1 MSGVVTGSKVQMLQE
16 GITARQQE
24 LQRVADV
31 LAKAAQKF
39 KRYAAWTRI
48 LLIVL
53 GACAATQGTWDE
65 MLGGRQNSTYVFTVM
80 GILISTLAGI
90 EAAFK
95 FEGKGSAL
103 SMLAASCHSTVRK
116 TDATWYRQVGI
127 AESLVD
133 QVNGAMALME
143 LQDIKLSEIQ
153 EKAAGSGVNITLEIR
168 SLHYTEDDGVHSE
181 SPAPKGDRPYAA

>member
-1 MSGVVTGSKVQMLQE
+1 MSGEFSGSKVQMLQE

-48 LLIVL
+48 LLIFL

-127 AESLVD
+127 AENVAD

-143 LQDIKLSEIQ
+143 LQDTKLSEIQ

-181 SPAPKGDRPYAA
+181 SLAPRGDRPYAA

>member
-1 MSGVVTGSKVQMLQE
+1 MSAQFSGSKVQMLQE
-16 GITARQQE
+16 GITARQLE

-48 LLIVL
+48 VLIFL
-53 GACAATQGTWDE
+53 GACSVTQSTWDNL
-65 MLGGRQNSTYVFTVM
+65 LGPSRYSTWVFTVM
-80 GILISTLAGI
+80 GILITTLAGI

-103 SMLAASCHSTVRK
+103 SLLAASCHSSVRK

-127 AESLVD
+127 AESVTEKI
-133 QVNGAMALME
+133 NGAMALIE
-143 LQDIKLSEIQ
+143 LQDLKLSEIQ

-168 SLHYTEDDGVHSE
+168 RLHYTEDEGVRTDTP
-181 SPAPKGDRPYAA
+181 SPMDRPYTA

>member
-1 MSGVVTGSKVQMLQE
+1 MSGEFSGSKVQMLQE

-48 LLIVL
+48 LLIFL

-127 AESLVD
+127 AENVAD

-143 LQDIKLSEIQ
+143 LQDTKLSEIQ

-168 SLHYTEDDGVHSE
+168 SLHYTEDDGVHPE
-181 SPAPKGDRPYAA
+181 SLAPRGDRPYAA